1 MINHLCHM
9 GGRYFV
15 TMIPGRMEMYWG
27 SMLMCAT
34 YMAMF
39 WGITLWL
46 AVCVRCVALVEGCLG
61 SRVGYQGIPDL
72 GRVCEWSVSDQLA
85 REFPNWNEHHWKRT
99 RSYSSLEKTDSK
111 PIHICVSKII
121 IIGSDNYNNN
131 HHCFRVSR
139 DVPPFRHPFS
149 PQVHPLVGYSN
160 VKHTPVA
167 YHFIVLSHSLWVG
180 VKIHVTDP
188 STLPVSGEGASYIRG
203 FTVVLSQ

>member
-46 AVCVRCVALVEGCLG
+46 AVCVRCVVLVEGCLG

-121 IIGSDNYNNN
+121 IIGSDNDNNN

-139 DVPPFRHPFS
+139 DVPPFRPLFHLRYTLWLGIQMSNILLLDIILSFWATLFGLGWKVMSRTPHPYPFRAK
-149 PQVHPLVGYSN
+149 VRRILE
-160 VKHTPVA
+160 
-167 YHFIVLSHSLWVG
+167 VL
-180 VKIHVTDP
+180 
-188 STLPVSGEGASYIRG
+188 R
-203 FTVVLSQ
+203 